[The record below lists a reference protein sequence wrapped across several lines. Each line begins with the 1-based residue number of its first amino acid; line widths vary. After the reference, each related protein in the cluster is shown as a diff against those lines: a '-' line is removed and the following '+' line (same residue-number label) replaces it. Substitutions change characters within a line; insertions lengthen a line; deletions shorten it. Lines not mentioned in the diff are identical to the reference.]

1 MQPDQELMDR
11 KLAHGVQ
18 GQRKSRAIAV
28 NRGCDP
34 AAAVLDSKGST
45 RFARSD
51 PALDGPLDRRR
62 GHGGPPEAQQLQG
75 TAAEG
80 VPPDPPKP
88 EGQGREPAGVSVAR

>member
-11 KLAHGVQ
+11 KVAHGVQ

-75 TAAEG
+75 TDAERVRADPHKPECQVLDAAE
-80 VPPDPPKP
+80 
-88 EGQGREPAGVSVAR
+88 VSVA